1 MNDRS
6 VCILICCFKKL
17 RCRNVNIT
25 IKTFVAERGLGLK
38 MTTWRTFSRRLNE
51 NGYGF
56 FHARN
61 KGLLSERDR
70 KKRRTYARNMKC
82 CLLQKKY
89 ISDSFYLDGL
99 SFIYKHNPF
108 SSASS
113 PKSQIWRKRGESLQ
127 FTAKDSQNMMK

>member
-82 CLLQKKY
+82 CLLQKNT
-89 ISDSFYLDGL
+89 FRTH
-99 SFIYKHNPF
+99 FIWMACHLFINTILLAVHPAQSHRFGVKEVRAF
-108 SSASS
+108 SL
-113 PKSQIWRKRGESLQ
+113 PQKIRRI
-127 FTAKDSQNMMK
+127 